1 MPEPERIYWDANC
14 FTYYI
19 NEDMERLPN
28 LEAILDRVQR
38 SDGKVQIV
46 TSTISKVEVAFSL
59 QEQAKRELSED
70 EESRIANLWADTSVV
85 KLVEPHELIIDDAR
99 MMIRIA
105 MTKGLALR
113 AADAIHLASAKRI
126 EAKEFHTVR
135 NFGMRSTKRW
145 PGYRLTL
152 RKQSSGGY
160 QGSSAVAPQAFG
172 D

>member
-126 EAKEFHTVR
+126 EAKEFHTYDPKLWNEEYQKMAGLPIHAPETEQR
-135 NFGMRSTKRW
+135 RL
-145 PGYRLTL
+145 PG
-152 RKQSSGGY
+152 
-160 QGSSAVAPQAFG
+160 V
-172 D
+172 